1 MFSMT
6 LASSCISLKFVAL
19 IVSIYW
25 RALQVYFG
33 KMPTVENNVKVSYDP
48 VEISL

>member
-1 MFSMT
+1 MFSMK

-19 IVSIYW
+19 IMSIQW
-25 RALQVYFG
+25 RALQVYFD
-33 KMPTVENNVKVSYDP
+33 KMPAMEMNVKVSYDP